1 MDGHDAGVNRRR
13 FLQGAS
19 GFLAS
24 VTAVGEAVASEA
36 PDGEEGP
43 LQGVP
48 RDARNVEAG
57 LESFVAKWEALGPTI
72 TSVRFGRYLSG
83 TTINCQV
90 AGTPRAYTIE
100 LGPEGGATLTLGR
113 SPNDHV
119 TLVVDEQDW
128 LDILYGEVSGLAP
141 ALAGRTFAE
150 KSEVNYG
157 SIFAIVAYVFAHLP
171 ASVGHDPEFNAETVE
186 GIVGRGGQTTCGNSD
201 SAAPPSVNVDEA
213 LGENRAPPATRR
225 LAETFHDIGYE
236 DVPDDVIAV
245 AREQIKNVLSVSYAA
260 TELAPGRKLADA
272 IETIGSGT
280 EATAIA
286 GDRTFRTSP
295 EHAALLNAS
304 LAQLLEWEDF
314 TYFAHTGSAIVPTA
328 LAAGELA
335 GASGKEVLAT
345 IALANEVTGRTGFF
359 LTDPTNLG
367 QSLPVH
373 ETECPFIAGKLLGQ
387 DVETLQDASGIAG
400 TQPHMTAIAT
410 WTGDSKGFIGGEPA
424 AASLRAARLA
434 DEGLHGR
441 RDHLENV
448 AGYWYRVSDIPS
460 PHDVSMAYDGV
471 GEEWLLRD
479 EYYNKRYPVNGFAQT
494 AVHAARDIRE
504 QLLDAGIDPA
514 EPGAIDEVRVRM
526 NTSMA
531 GTGTL
536 FSEGSVDYIP
546 EKVLN
551 DERPDWTYIP
561 LLYDAYYPIAAML
574 VEGELTHR
582 QFTPEVVG
590 DEQVLDVYRRTEGVT
605 DISVGDYGAAVT
617 VTTSEGQLESQFGID
632 GLDVT
637 QSSYD
642 AHVGCI
648 RDGVNANFDG
658 DDKFRKAASDTLSTR
673 KIDRIT
679 DAIDDL
685 ESFTDINAF
694 TRRL

>member
-1 MDGHDAGVNRRR
+1 MDKDSPGVDRRR
-13 FLQGAS
+13 FLQGA
-19 GFLAS
+19 GGVLATVS
-24 VTAVGEAVASEA
+24 AFGETVAAAA
-36 PDGEEGP
+36 PASDEGP

-48 RDARNVEAG
+48 EDARSVEAG

-83 TTINCQV
+83 TVINCQV
-90 AGTPRAYTIE
+90 AGTARAYTIE
-100 LGPEGGATLTLGR
+100 LGPEGGAALTPGK

-186 GIVGRGGQTTCGNSD
+186 GIVGRQAQTTCESGGSTD
-201 SAAPPSVNVDEA
+201 PPSVDVDEA

-225 LAETFHDIGYE
+225 LAETFHDISYE
-236 DVPDDVIAV
+236 DIPDDVIAV
-245 AREQIKNVLSVSYAA
+245 AKEQLKNVLSVTYAA

-272 IETIGSGT
+272 VENIGSGR

-286 GDRTFRTSP
+286 GDRTFRASP
-295 EHAALLNAS
+295 EDAALLNAS

-314 TYFAHTGSAIVPTA
+314 TFFAHTGSAIVPTA
-328 LAAGELA
+328 LASGELA

-345 IALANEVTGRTGFF
+345 IVLANEVTGRTGFF

-387 DVETLQDASGIAG
+387 DSETLQDASGIAG

-410 WTGDSKGFIGGEPA
+410 WTADAKGFIGGEPA
-424 AASLRAARLA
+424 AASIRAARLA

-460 PHDVSMAYDGV
+460 PHDLSIAYDGV
-471 GEEWLLRD
+471 GERWLLRD
-479 EYYNKRYPVNGFAQT
+479 EYFNKRYPVNGFAQA
-494 AVHAARDIRE
+494 AVHAARDIRG
-504 QLLDAGIDPA
+504 QLLDAGIDPS

-546 EKVLN
+546 EKILN

-582 QFTPEVVG
+582 QFTPEVIG
-590 DEQVLDVYRRTEGVT
+590 DDRVLDIYRRTEGVT

-617 VTTSEGQLESQFGID
+617 VTTSAGQVESTIGVD
-632 GLDVT
+632 GLDLA
-637 QSSYD
+637 QESYD
-642 AHVGCI
+642 SHVGCI
-648 RDGVNANFDG
+648 RGGVNANFDG
-658 DDKFRKAASDTLSTR
+658 DDKFHKAASDTLSTR

-679 DAIDDL
+679 AAVDDL
-685 ESFTDINAF
+685 ESFDDINAF
-694 TRRL
+694 TRKL